1 MAGNLESQG
10 YAILPIPDLTK
21 KRKRVYYHPGTGLPT
36 CLLPAD
42 PYHEKLFLKS
52 GFTLEP
58 PSSEVVPAK
67 SKREYKHTKK
77 YLNKKAQKIKVEKP
91 INTLKGE

>member
-1 MAGNLESQG
+1 MAGILESQG
-10 YAILPIPDLTK
+10 YAILPLPDLRQ

-42 PYHEKLFLKS
+42 SYHEKLFLKS

-58 PSSEVVPAK
+58 PSGEVVSAK
-67 SKREYKHTKK
+67 PKRKHTRKFLKK
-77 YLNKKAQKIKVEKP
+77 QTQKA
-91 INTLKGE
+91 LAH